1 MSGVLP
7 QGACDCHCH
16 VFGPAARFPYAEPR
30 SYTPDDAPLEAYLAL
45 LDRLGFDHGVLV
57 QPSAY
62 GRDNRAMLD
71 ALTRAPT
78 RLRGVAVGG
87 AELDTPT
94 LKLWHAAGVRGLRAN
109 EFRRDGQPYYQNGVT
124 LKEIEP
130 LLPSMA
136 DLGWHLQLWI
146 DASDLTELLPALAHV
161 NMPVVVDH
169 MGRMDYRHGTNHPG
183 FQALLRGVGE
193 GRLWSKLSG
202 TYRLGAT
209 PPDYAEARPFHDALV
224 AANPNNL
231 VWGTD
236 WPHPRPEGP
245 APDAARLSKVFLDW
259 TTRDHRHPILVDN
272 PSRLYDLPITDR
284 TRGTADGRDRSAN
297 GDDRRGQKNKDNQQR
312 GKEDAA
318 SGSTT

>member
-45 LDRLGFDHGVLV
+45 LDRLGFDHGALV
-57 QPSAY
+57 QSSAY

-87 AELDTPT
+87 AELDIPT

-109 EFRRDGQPYYQNGVT
+109 EFRRDGKPYYQNGVT

-146 DASDLTELLPALAHV
+146 DASDLPELLPALAHV

-183 FQALLRGVGE
+183 FRLCCAVLGKAAYGRNCLALIGWV
-193 GRLWSKLSG
+193 
-202 TYRLGAT
+202 
-209 PPDYAEARPFHDALV
+209 
-224 AANPNNL
+224 
-231 VWGTD
+231 
-236 WPHPRPEGP
+236 PRPQTMLKPG
-245 APDAARLSKVFLDW
+245 RS
-259 TTRDHRHPILVDN
+259 TTRLLQPIQIILFGVLIGHI
-272 PSRLYDLPITDR
+272 RAQRGQHR
-284 TRGTADGRDRSAN
+284 TRLVY
-297 GDDRRGQKNKDNQQR
+297 
-312 GKEDAA
+312 
-318 SGSTT
+318 